1 MTRSLAWKLT
11 LAFLLVAATTAGLV
25 AAFLRFSSTG
35 QLNRLIVEQQR
46 SELEAALVAY
56 YRANDGWDG
65 VRDYLWRARSEG
77 FSPAAPRPTDFA
89 GDDHHPEYRRDRRD
103 FFGLADAR
111 GRVVAPLLPDYP
123 VGAEVAEAALRAGT
137 AVTVDGQVVGTI
149 LTAARSPGLNPEE
162 AAYLERANAALTYAA
177 LGAVLVALAVGGL
190 LARTLTRP
198 LRALTQATQRM
209 AGGELEQEVTVKATD
224 EIGELVTAFN
234 QMSQAVSRAQ
244 AARRQMTADVAHELR
259 TPLTVIAGY
268 VEAMRDGDL
277 DPTPQRLATIY
288 TEIERLQ
295 HLVGDLRTLAQ
306 ADAGELRLN
315 RQALDPADL
324 LRQAAAAFEHQA
336 AQAGVALAV
345 EAGAPLPAVAG
356 DEARLGQVL
365 ANLVSNA
372 LRYTPAGGRVTLS
385 ASDSPGT
392 VRLTVRDTGRG
403 IAPEDLPYIF
413 HRLYRGD
420 KARATAAGE
429 SGLGL
434 AIAKALVEAHA
445 GSIAAQSARGAGTT
459 ILIELPAAT
468 K

>member
-1 MTRSLAWKLT
+1 MTRTLAWKLT
-11 LAFLLVAATTAGLV
+11 LAFLLVAATAAGLV
-25 AAFLRFSSTG
+25 AAFLRFSSAG
-35 QLNRLIVEQQR
+35 QLDRLIVEQQR
-46 SELEAALVAY
+46 NALNTALVAY
-56 YRANDGWDG
+56 YRDTGGWDG
-65 VRDYLWRARSEG
+65 VQEYLWRARGEG
-77 FSPAAPRPTDFA
+77 FLAAPHATA
-89 GDDHHPEYRRDRRD
+89 LSGDDHHPEFRRDRRD
-103 FFGLADAR
+103 FFGLADAQ

-123 VGAEVAEAALRAGT
+123 AGAVVPEKALRAGT

-149 LTAARSPGLNPEE
+149 LTAARSPNLNPEE
-162 AAYLERANAALTYAA
+162 AAYLQRANAALAYAA
-177 LGAVLVALAVGGL
+177 LAAVLVALAVGGL

-198 LRALTQATQRM
+198 LRALTQAAQRM

-224 EIGELVTAFN
+224 EIGELVAAFN
-234 QMSQAVSRAQ
+234 QMSRAVSRAQ

-336 AQAGVALAV
+336 AQAEVALAV
-345 EAGAPLPAVAG
+345 EADAALPAVLG
-356 DEARLGQVL
+356 DEARLSQVL
-365 ANLVSNA
+365 ANLISNA

-385 ASDSPGT
+385 ASGNAGA
-392 VRLTVRDTGRG
+392 VHLAVRDTGRG

-420 KARATAAGE
+420 RARAAAEGE

-434 AIAKALVEAHA
+434 AIVKALVEAHGGA
-445 GSIAAQSARGAGTT
+445 ITADSAPGAGATM
-459 ILIELPAAT
+459 LIHLPAAGAR
-468 K
+468 